1 MRSRLG
7 RLLPPHRMVGFSPC
21 PPDLPPSLLGR
32 RANALSHARMPFQ
45 WFFSYLFFFFP
56 TRLKIAII
64 DLNIAESISLSIGS
78 SSSSLR
84 LGLTNATLP
93 TFRNIM
99 DPAPPHPLYK
109 TKYKKHTRKLVTVN
123 HRLVCR
129 PAPRLPPTA
138 LRYIPIEDSR
148 YPLLTQ
154 QVGWLHR
161 WSVPLKRAEEDK
173 EPAQVGE
180 KRSHDKTDGPAQC
193 VYFQ

>member
-1 MRSRLG
+1 
-7 RLLPPHRMVGFSPC
+7 
-21 PPDLPPSLLGR
+21 
-32 RANALSHARMPFQ
+32 
-45 WFFSYLFFFFP
+45 
-56 TRLKIAII
+56 
-64 DLNIAESISLSIGS
+64 
-78 SSSSLR
+78 
-84 LGLTNATLP
+84 
-93 TFRNIM
+93 M

-180 KRSHDKTDGPAQC
+180 KSSQDKTDGPAQC